1 MKARVLW
8 GIRSSVANKASHIG
22 SFGALSISC
31 FEGLFWKWFQY
42 INTSDFSCALAIIFP
57 YRVLLYFIMIH
68 KKKLGKNITHKYNNP
83 CYVFIFWG
91 CSCLF
96 TFRFPRS
103 STFFSAFLHVHDLTA
118 SFFLHNCFS
127 IHLIQPFVFFIFC
140 FVFLLLK
147 QIKRFLLSRQAIVSS
162 YFHGLTLPSTLFTI
176 HLLQL
181 LCLYTWVCPCPL
193 CVCVCMCVCV
203 YVCMCACTRV
213 RACVRMFIQG
223 DLTCV

>member
-1 MKARVLW
+1 M
-8 GIRSSVANKASHIG
+8 
-22 SFGALSISC
+22 LSISC

-162 YFHGLTLPSTLFTI
+162 YFHGLTLS
-176 HLLQL
+176 
-181 LCLYTWVCPCPL
+181 LYTVHYSFIAVVMSL
-193 CVCVCMCVCV
+193 HLSVSMSFVCVCVCV
-203 YVCMCACTRV
+203 YVCMCVCVHVRV
-213 RACVRMFIQG
+213 CERAYGCLFKEI
-223 DLTCV
+223 